1 MTIFRQG
8 KMKKEFT
15 DLTAKNFNEQS
26 DVELVEE
33 LNKGTYTVAKMNV
46 IMSILN
52 MRSKKVNQYLTELTQ
67 KANRLVGTQNWVMI
81 ILTASIL
88 ILTAV
93 MVWVAL
99 K

>member
-1 MTIFRQG
+1 MAIFRKG

-26 DVELVEE
+26 DVELIEE
-33 LNKGTYTVAKMNV
+33 LNKGTYTIAKMNV

-52 MRSKKVNQYLTELTQ
+52 MRSKKVNQYLTSLIQ
-67 KANRLVGTQNWVMI
+67 KANRLTGTQNWMMI
-81 ILTASIL
+81 ILTTSIL